1 MSEVLI
7 KAHRCT
13 SFTSFTSSASLG
25 SFQLFSAAAGVQ
37 GFRASTQLDVGE
49 SRCCYESLREEPVVP
64 VVNLTC
70 VVPATVRGAENAM
83 GGAYRSGPGALL
95 LPATDGSNC
104 AETHVSQA
112 LIMYAVCCML
122 LSRVPCGAV
131 STYIFSTSGARE
143 WGAVGGQGEG
153 RWGC

>member
-1 MSEVLI
+1 M
-7 KAHRCT
+7 
-13 SFTSFTSSASLG
+13 
-25 SFQLFSAAAGVQ
+25 
-37 GFRASTQLDVGE
+37 
-49 SRCCYESLREEPVVP
+49 VP
-64 VVNLTC
+64 VVNSTC

-83 GGAYRSGPGALL
+83 GGAYRSGPGAPL

-131 STYIFSTSGARE
+131 SAYTFGTS
-143 WGAVGGQGEG
+143 GAVGGEG
-153 RWGC
+153 

>member
-1 MSEVLI
+1 M
-7 KAHRCT
+7 
-13 SFTSFTSSASLG
+13 
-25 SFQLFSAAAGVQ
+25 
-37 GFRASTQLDVGE
+37 
-49 SRCCYESLREEPVVP
+49 VP
-64 VVNLTC
+64 VVNSTC

-122 LSRVPCGAV
+122 LSRVPCGSV
-131 STYIFSTSGARE
+131 SAYIFGTSGARE
-143 WGAVGGQGEG
+143 WGEVGGGVGGADAALSRAQKHWQCLSAA
-153 RWGC
+153 RPTL

>member
-7 KAHRCT
+7 KAHCC
-13 SFTSFTSSASLG
+13 TSFTSSASLG
-25 SFQLFSAAAGVQ
+25 SFQLFSAAAGVR
-37 GFRASTQLDVGE
+37 GFRVSTQLDVGE

-64 VVNLTC
+64 VVNSTC

-83 GGAYRSGPGALL
+83 GGAYRSSPGALL

-131 STYIFSTSGARE
+131 SAYIFGTSGAGE
-143 WGAVGGQGEG
+143 WGAVWGGGAG

>member
-1 MSEVLI
+1 M
-7 KAHRCT
+7 
-13 SFTSFTSSASLG
+13 
-25 SFQLFSAAAGVQ
+25 
-37 GFRASTQLDVGE
+37 
-49 SRCCYESLREEPVVP
+49 VP
-64 VVNLTC
+64 VVNSTC

-112 LIMYAVCCML
+112 LITYAVCCML

-131 STYIFSTSGARE
+131 SAYIFGTSGARE
-143 WGAVGGQGEG
+143 WGAVEGGSGMC
-153 RWGC
+153 WVC